1 MNSLYVDIIS
11 TSGRDFVLSQKKKME
26 GPPYVQTRS
35 WDMGIKLFG
44 SLEEGLAECRADPQV
59 WKLSYRDETGPHRW
73 ERHQTGPYG
82 CDFYSGKNR
91 TKSPIR
97 SSTT

>member
-59 WKLSYRDETGPHRW
+59 WKLSYRDETGPH
-73 ERHQTGPYG
+73 G